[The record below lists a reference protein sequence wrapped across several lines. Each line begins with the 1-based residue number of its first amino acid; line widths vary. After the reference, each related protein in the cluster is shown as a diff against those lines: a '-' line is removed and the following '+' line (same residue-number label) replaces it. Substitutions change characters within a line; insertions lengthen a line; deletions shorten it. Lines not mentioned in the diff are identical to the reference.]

1 MIRFFAIFI
10 AVLAM
15 LTGARASESVLK
27 VNAGGQE
34 KTYTIEALEALGVS
48 TIRTTTTWTD
58 GVQTFEGVSLA
69 AIAKAHGAEAGKL
82 IVGAINDYKAE
93 IELSEVNAV
102 PVMLATRMN
111 GERMSVRDK
120 GPFWVVYPRDDHPEF
135 AEERHNYKW
144 VWQVGTLEF
153 K

>member
-1 MIRFFAIFI
+1 MVRFFALLFT
-10 AVLAM
+10 VLAM
-15 LTGARASESVLK
+15 LTGARASDEVLK
-27 VNAGGQE
+27 VSAGGQE

-58 GVQTFEGVSLA
+58 GVQTFEGVTLA
-69 AIAKAHGAEAGKL
+69 TIAKAHGMEAGKL

-93 IELSEVNAV
+93 IELAEINAV